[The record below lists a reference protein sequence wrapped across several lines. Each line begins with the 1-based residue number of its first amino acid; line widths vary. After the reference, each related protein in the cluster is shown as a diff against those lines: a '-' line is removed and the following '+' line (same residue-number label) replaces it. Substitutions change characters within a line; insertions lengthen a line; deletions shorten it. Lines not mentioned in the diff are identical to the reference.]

1 MSAAAS
7 EPIASNLTEPAG
19 RSKSYWVA
27 RPVPTE
33 RPVRVLALSGG
44 GFLGLYSALVLEG
57 LETRVGEP
65 LGRRFDLIAG
75 TSIGGLLALALA
87 FEVPMSQLVRLFIEH
102 GPAVFSSRALPSGP
116 VSRLLDLSRSVFGP
130 KYSGEALRSALHT
143 SLGDRRL
150 GDATHRVVVPAVD
163 VSRCRTKIFKTPH
176 VMASR
181 GDGNFR
187 AVDVAMATCAAP
199 AYFPAAQV
207 GRRLY
212 ADGGL
217 YAVAPDQVAL
227 HELEHFM
234 GVSLD
239 RVSMLSVG
247 TATAHYRPAEGVADD
262 AGAVDWLAR
271 GRLILTLISVQQQHA
286 QAMVEDRLAERYLRL
301 DATWQSDA
309 GLGIDVATKKAT
321 QTLSTLARQTL
332 SEADPDQL
340 DAFTAPLGDTAFTTR
355 NDPAQPTGTGDA

>member
-1 MSAAAS
+1 MNAAAEFSNPTASAAAGRN
-7 EPIASNLTEPAG
+7 AS
-19 RSKSYWVA
+19 WVA
-27 RPVPTE
+27 RPVPAE
-33 RPVRVLALSGG
+33 RGLRVLSLSGG

-57 LETRVGEP
+57 LEARAGEP

-87 FEVPMSQLVRLFIEH
+87 FEVPMSQLVRLFVEQ

-130 KYSGEALRSALHT
+130 KYSGDALRTALQAA
-143 SLGDRRL
+143 LGDLRL
-150 GDATHRVVVPAVD
+150 IDATHRVVVPAVD
-163 VSRCRTKIFKTPH
+163 VTRCRTKIFKTPH
-176 VMASR
+176 VPASR

-199 AYFPAAQV
+199 AYFPAVRV

-247 TATAHYRPAEGVADD
+247 TATAHYRPAEGVSDD

-301 DATWQSDA
+301 DAPWQADA

-321 QTLSTLARQTL
+321 DTLITLARRTL
-332 SEADPDQL
+332 GETDPQQL
-340 DAFTAPLGDTAFTTR
+340 DAFIAPLDH
-355 NDPAQPTGTGDA
+355 DALSQAPNAPR